1 MSPTGSVVERVRIFS
16 FQEQVANQWVLMM
29 NFVVFLTAMMNIS
42 TKENQPEKH
51 VVFVA
56 DQIFN

>member
-1 MSPTGSVVERVRIFS
+1 MSPTGSVVDRDP
-16 FQEQVANQWVLMM
+16 FQEQVVHQCAIIQIGAIFSIVMM
-29 NFVVFLTAMMNIS
+29 NTS